1 MDSENISSDSGVD
14 VNVCTSE
21 TANSAN
27 SANSAIICGLE
38 PDSLVRLV
46 QTAVGLPAEALDRLA
61 GVADK
66 LRAVEGLPQLDSTA
80 D

>member
-1 MDSENISSDSGVD
+1 MDSENISSDTGVD
-14 VNVCTSE
+14 VDCCTSE
-21 TANSAN
+21 T
-27 SANSAIICGLE
+27 ANSAIICGLE

>member
-1 MDSENISSDSGVD
+1 MDSENFSSDNGAGSD
-14 VNVCTSE
+14 CCPPE
-21 TANSAN
+21 TV
-27 SANSAIICGLE
+27 NSAIICGLE

-46 QTAVGLPAEALDRLA
+46 RTAVGLPAEALDRLA

>member
-1 MDSENISSDSGVD
+1 MDSENVSADTGGD
-14 VNVCTSE
+14 LDCCTSE
-21 TANSAN
+21 TV
-27 SANSAIICGLE
+27 NSAIICGLE

>member
-1 MDSENISSDSGVD
+1 MDSNNVSSDTGGD
-14 VNVCTSE
+14 VNCRTPE
-21 TANSAN
+21 ATNEAL
-27 SANSAIICGLE
+27 ICGLE

-46 QTAVGLPAEALDRLA
+46 RTAVGLPADALDRLA

-66 LRAVEGLPQLDSTA
+66 LRAVEGLPQVDSTA

>member
-1 MDSENISSDSGVD
+1 MDSENVSSDTGVD
-14 VNVCTSE
+14 VDCCTSE
-21 TANSAN
+21 TAS

>member
-1 MDSENISSDSGVD
+1 MDSELFGSDTDGDAQS
-14 VNVCTSE
+14 CASE
-21 TANSAN
+21 TADNAV
-27 SANSAIICGLE
+27 ICGLE

-46 QTAVGLPAEALDRLA
+46 RTAVGLPAEALDRLA

-80 D
+80 E

>member
-1 MDSENISSDSGVD
+1 MDSELFGSDTGGDTQS
-14 VNVCTSE
+14 CPSE
-21 TANSAN
+21 TAETADNAV
-27 SANSAIICGLE
+27 ICGLE

-46 QTAVGLPAEALDRLA
+46 RTAVGLPAEALDRLA

-80 D
+80 E

>member
-1 MDSENISSDSGVD
+1 MDSENISSDTGVD
-14 VNVCTSE
+14 VDCCTSE
-21 TANSAN
+21 TT
-27 SANSAIICGLE
+27 NSAIICGLE

>member
-1 MDSENISSDSGVD
+1 MDSENISSDTGVGTE
-14 VNVCTSE
+14 CSPAE
-21 TANSAN
+21 G
-27 SANSAIICGLE
+27 ANSAIICGLE

-66 LRAVEGLPQLDSTA
+66 LRAVEGLPQVDSTA

>member
-1 MDSENISSDSGVD
+1 VDSENFSSDTGID
-14 VNVCTSE
+14 ADCCASE
-21 TANSAN
+21 TANSAL
-27 SANSAIICGLE
+27 ICGLE

-46 QTAVGLPAEALDRLA
+46 RTAVGLPADALDRLA

-66 LRAVEGLPQLDSTA
+66 LRAVEGLPQVDSTA

>member
-1 MDSENISSDSGVD
+1 MDSENISSDTGVD
-14 VNVCTSE
+14 VDCCPSE
-21 TANSAN
+21 TAN